1 MQLLRELLHGFL
13 EFLQRLGELTRFLG
27 RLLWLTP
34 RGLLRP
40 RLVVEQVYNTGALS
54 LVIIM
59 TCGLFVGMVLGL
71 QGYELL
77 ERFGSEESLGMGAA
91 LALFKE
97 LGPVVTALLF
107 AGRAGTALASELGLM
122 RATDQLA
129 AMEIMAVDPM
139 QRVVLPRFLGGVI
152 AMPLLTAIF
161 IAIGIY
167 GVQLVGVQLLGVDQ
181 GQFWSQMK
189 DAVELED
196 VREGLVKGAVF
207 GAACS
212 LIAVFE
218 GYNSKPTAEGV
229 GRATTRTV
237 VISSVVTLVLD
248 YVLTALFFCGR
259 PFMPP
264 SRSID
269 ISTGLFVLLGFAA
282 LAFLVTQIT
291 SREFSLGGQSYR
303 LVAKYENVG
312 GLKVGAP
319 ISMAGV
325 TIGRVEE
332 IGYDMNLL
340 KAVVR
345 LRIDSRYDEIPDDS
359 DAGIF
364 TAGLLGGQYVGISPG
379 GSDVFLK
386 DGDEVLFVQDAI
398 VLENL
403 ISKYLFSQAS
413 RESDSS
419 AAAGEE

>member
-1 MQLLRELLHGFL
+1 MQLLRELLSGFL

-34 RGLLRP
+34 RGLLRF
-40 RLVVEQVYNTGALS
+40 RLVIEQVYNTGALS

-77 ERFGSEESLGMGAA
+77 ERFGSEDSLGMGAA

-97 LGPVVTALLF
+97 LGPVITALLF

-196 VREGLVKGAVF
+196 VREGLIKGAVF

-237 VISSVVTLVLD
+237 VI
-248 YVLTALFFCGR
+248 
-259 PFMPP
+259 
-264 SRSID
+264 
-269 ISTGLFVLLGFAA
+269 
-282 LAFLVTQIT
+282 
-291 SREFSLGGQSYR
+291 
-303 LVAKYENVG
+303 
-312 GLKVGAP
+312 
-319 ISMAGV
+319 
-325 TIGRVEE
+325 
-332 IGYDMNLL
+332 
-340 KAVVR
+340 
-345 LRIDSRYDEIPDDS
+345 
-359 DAGIF
+359 
-364 TAGLLGGQYVGISPG
+364 
-379 GSDVFLK
+379 
-386 DGDEVLFVQDAI
+386 
-398 VLENL
+398 
-403 ISKYLFSQAS
+403 
-413 RESDSS
+413 
-419 AAAGEE
+419 